1 MWVFLLMMSLLLCPV
16 AESTERPDVKPGC
29 QDKCGDVSVPY
40 PFGILERSCAMNDF
54 FFLNCSS
61 GADGHP
67 ELFLGR
73 NMPARK
79 ISVLEGTVTVGIEAA
94 LDCYTKT
101 VNMTDEFPQNITLG
115 SGPFMFSDTR
125 NVFTAIGC
133 DTLALVTNEDL
144 TYGAGCLSI
153 CTEYVYMSDKNPC
166 SGSGCCKTS
175 IPKGL
180 KSLNISTYSYY
191 NHENVSDFNPCGF
204 AFLADK
210 SSLKLSDWPLSRK
223 PKRGKDTTD
232 VVIEWVVKNETCEQ
246 AKADSTSAYACGTNA
261 NCTDSENQ
269 GYRCLCKEGFEG
281 NPYLPDGC
289 QDKDECKVRGKNAC
303 EEGTCE
309 NVIGDYKCRCPLG
322 KYGDGKT
329 GCKGV
334 GIITIIAAVGA
345 SIFLV
350 VICLLLY
357 MICTKRIKDKNFE
370 ENGGK
375 FLKNQRVRVFSEAE
389 LVKATNNYADDRKL
403 GEGGFGSVYKGV
415 LTDNTMVAV
424 KKSKGVDKAQM
435 NEEFQKE
442 MSIVSQVNHK
452 NVVKLLGLCLE
463 TKVPLLV
470 YEFISNGTLSK
481 HIHDKGSRILA
492 SWTNRLRVA
501 SEAALALDYLHSLA
515 DPPVIHG
522 DVKSVNI
529 LLDNNYTAKVADFG
543 ASVLMSPGQTNI
555 LATKIQGTLGYLDPE
570 YLMTGILTVQSDV
583 YSFGVVLV
591 ELLTGEMPNSNYKSG
606 EKRNVIQHFI
616 SALENNHLFKIL
628 DFQTADEGEMDEIE
642 VVAKLAKGCLHSL
655 GVNRPTMK
663 EVSDELAKLKALHQK
678 SLAHENS
685 EETDHLL
692 GESSQSF
699 CKNASPP
706 MDQSQ
711 TVISLQMENYTNSN

>member
-16 AESTERPDVKPGC
+16 AASTARPDVKPGC

-40 PFGILERSCAMNDF
+40 PFGIGEQSCAMNKP
-54 FFLNCSS
+54 FFLNCTS
-61 GADGHP
+61 GTDGQP
-67 ELFLGR
+67 ELLIGTIR
-73 NMPARK
+73 VHN
-79 ISVLEGTVTVGIEAA
+79 ISVLEGTVTVGIYAA
-94 LDCYTKT
+94 FDCYNKT
-101 VNMTDEFPQNITLG
+101 GNRTDKFSQHIRLG

-133 DTLALVTNEDL
+133 DTFAQVTNKDL
-144 TYGAGCLSI
+144 TYGAACLSI
-153 CTEYVYMSDKNPC
+153 CTEYVNMSDGNPC

-180 KSLNISTYSYY
+180 KSLNISTFSYN
-191 NHENVSDFNPCGF
+191 NHTNVSDFNPCGF
-204 AFLADK
+204 AFLVDR
-210 SSLKLSDWPLSRK
+210 SSLKLSDWRLSRK
-223 PKRGKDTTD
+223 PKYDKDAYTTD
-232 VVIEWVVKNETCEQ
+232 VVVEWVVKNETCE
-246 AKADSTSAYACGTNA
+246 KANKTSAYACGTNA

-269 GYRCLCKEGFEG
+269 GYRCLCEKGFEG

-289 QDKDECKVRGKNAC
+289 QDMDECKVGGKNAC

-357 MICTKRIKDKNFE
+357 MICTKRIKEKNFQ

-375 FLKNQRVRVFSEAE
+375 FLKNQRVRIFSEAE
-389 LVKATNNYADDRKL
+389 LVKATNNYADDRKI
-403 GEGGFGSVYKGV
+403 GEGGFGSVYSGV

-435 NEEFQKE
+435 NAEFQKE

-529 LLDNNYTAKVADFG
+529 LLDNNHTTKVADFG
-543 ASVLMSPGQTNI
+543 ASVLMSPGQTDI

-591 ELLTGEMPNSNYKSG
+591 ELLTGEMPNSISKSG

-628 DFQTADEGEMDEIE
+628 DFQTADEGDMDEIE
-642 VVAKLAKGCLHSL
+642 AVAELAKGCLNSM
-655 GVNRPTMK
+655 GVNRPAMK

-678 SLAHENS
+678 SLAHEKS
-685 EETDHLL
+685 EETDYLL

-706 MDQSQ
+706 MNQSH
-711 TVISLQMENYTNSN
+711 TVISLQMENYTNSI

>member
-1 MWVFLLMMSLLLCPV
+1 M
-16 AESTERPDVKPGC
+16 
-29 QDKCGDVSVPY
+29 
-40 PFGILERSCAMNDF
+40 
-54 FFLNCSS
+54 
-61 GADGHP
+61 
-67 ELFLGR
+67 
-73 NMPARK
+73 
-79 ISVLEGTVTVGIEAA
+79 
-94 LDCYTKT
+94 
-101 VNMTDEFPQNITLG
+101 
-115 SGPFMFSDTR
+115 
-125 NVFTAIGC
+125 
-133 DTLALVTNEDL
+133 
-144 TYGAGCLSI
+144 
-153 CTEYVYMSDKNPC
+153 
-166 SGSGCCKTS
+166 
-175 IPKGL
+175 
-180 KSLNISTYSYY
+180 
-191 NHENVSDFNPCGF
+191 
-204 AFLADK
+204 
-210 SSLKLSDWPLSRK
+210 
-223 PKRGKDTTD
+223 
-232 VVIEWVVKNETCEQ
+232 
-246 AKADSTSAYACGTNA
+246 
-261 NCTDSENQ
+261 
-269 GYRCLCKEGFEG
+269 
-281 NPYLPDGC
+281 
-289 QDKDECKVRGKNAC
+289 
-303 EEGTCE
+303 
-309 NVIGDYKCRCPLG
+309 
-322 KYGDGKT
+322 
-329 GCKGV
+329 
-334 GIITIIAAVGA
+334 
-345 SIFLV
+345 IF
-350 VICLLLY
+350 
-357 MICTKRIKDKNFE
+357 TKRIKEKNFK

-375 FLKNQRVRVFSEAE
+375 FLKNQRVRIFNEAE

-415 LTDNTMVAV
+415 LTDNTVVAV

-492 SWTNRLRVA
+492 SWTSRLRVA

-529 LLDNNYTAKVADFG
+529 LLDNNHTAKVADFG
-543 ASVLMSPGQTNI
+543 ASVLMSPGQTDI
-555 LATKIQGTLGYLDPE
+555 SATKIQGTLGYLDPE

-591 ELLTGEMPNSNYKSG
+591 ELLTGEMPNSVSKSG

-628 DFQTADEGEMDEIE
+628 DFQTADEGEIDEIE
-642 VVAKLAKGCLHSL
+642 AVAELAKGCLNSM

-678 SLAHENS
+678 SLAQQNS
-685 EETDHLL
+685 EETDYLL

-699 CKNASPP
+699 CQNIASPP

>member
-1 MWVFLLMMSLLLCPV
+1 MWVFLLMMSLLSCP
-16 AESTERPDVKPGC
+16 AAASTASPDVKPGC

-40 PFGILERSCAMNDF
+40 PFGIGEQSCAMNKP
-54 FFLNCSS
+54 FFLNCTS
-61 GADGHP
+61 GADGQP
-67 ELFLGR
+67 ELLFGR
-73 NMPARK
+73 NMPVRK
-79 ISVLEGTVTVGIEAA
+79 ISQLNGTVTVGVYTAS
-94 LDCYTKT
+94 DCYNETAWNRT
-101 VNMTDEFPQNITLG
+101 ESSVTLG
-115 SGPFMFSDTR
+115 SGPFMFSDTL
-125 NVFTAIGC
+125 NVFTGIGC
-133 DTLALVTNEDL
+133 DTSAQVINKDR
-144 TYGAGCLSI
+144 TYGAACLSI
-153 CTEYVYMSDKNPC
+153 CTENVSLLENNPC
-166 SGSGCCKTS
+166 SGSGCCQTS
-175 IPKGL
+175 IPRGL
-180 KSLNISTYSYY
+180 KSLNISTSSYN
-191 NHENVSDFNPCGF
+191 NHANVSDFNPCGF
-204 AFLADK
+204 AFLVDR

-223 PKRGKDTTD
+223 PKYGNDAYATD
-232 VVIEWVVKNETCEQ
+232 VVIEWVVKNETCE
-246 AKADSTSAYACGTNA
+246 KANKTSAYACGSNA

-269 GYRCLCKEGFEG
+269 GYRCLCEKGFEG
-281 NPYLPDGC
+281 NPYLQDGC
-289 QDKDECKVRGKNAC
+289 QDKDECKDPGKNPC

-329 GCKGV
+329 GCKGP
-334 GIITIIAAVGA
+334 GIVTIIAAVGA

-357 MICTKRIKDKNFE
+357 MICTKRKKEKNFQ

-375 FLKNQRVRVFSEAE
+375 FLKNQRVRIFSEAE

-403 GEGGFGSVYKGV
+403 GEGSFGSVYKGV
-415 LTDNTMVAV
+415 LTDNTVVAV

-435 NEEFQKE
+435 NAEFQKE

-501 SEAALALDYLHSLA
+501 SETALALDYLHSLA

-529 LLDNNYTAKVADFG
+529 LLDSNYTAKVADFG
-543 ASVLMSPGQTNI
+543 ASVLMSPGKTDI

-591 ELLTGEMPNSNYKSG
+591 ELLTGEMPNSISKSG

-642 VVAKLAKGCLHSL
+642 AVAELAKGCLNSM

-699 CKNASPP
+699 CKNIASPP

-711 TVISLQMENYTNSN
+711 TVISLQIENYTNSN

>member
-1 MWVFLLMMSLLLCPV
+1 
-16 AESTERPDVKPGC
+16 
-29 QDKCGDVSVPY
+29 
-40 PFGILERSCAMNDF
+40 
-54 FFLNCSS
+54 
-61 GADGHP
+61 
-67 ELFLGR
+67 
-73 NMPARK
+73 
-79 ISVLEGTVTVGIEAA
+79 
-94 LDCYTKT
+94 
-101 VNMTDEFPQNITLG
+101 
-115 SGPFMFSDTR
+115 
-125 NVFTAIGC
+125 
-133 DTLALVTNEDL
+133 
-144 TYGAGCLSI
+144 
-153 CTEYVYMSDKNPC
+153 
-166 SGSGCCKTS
+166 
-175 IPKGL
+175 
-180 KSLNISTYSYY
+180 
-191 NHENVSDFNPCGF
+191 
-204 AFLADK
+204 
-210 SSLKLSDWPLSRK
+210 
-223 PKRGKDTTD
+223 
-232 VVIEWVVKNETCEQ
+232 
-246 AKADSTSAYACGTNA
+246 
-261 NCTDSENQ
+261 
-269 GYRCLCKEGFEG
+269 
-281 NPYLPDGC
+281 
-289 QDKDECKVRGKNAC
+289 
-303 EEGTCE
+303 
-309 NVIGDYKCRCPLG
+309 
-322 KYGDGKT
+322 
-329 GCKGV
+329 
-334 GIITIIAAVGA
+334 
-345 SIFLV
+345 
-350 VICLLLY
+350 
-357 MICTKRIKDKNFE
+357 MICTKRIKEKNFQ

-375 FLKNQRVRVFSEAE
+375 VLKNQRVRIFSEAA

-415 LTDNTMVAV
+415 LTENTVVAV

-435 NEEFQKE
+435 NAEFQKE
-442 MSIVSQVNHK
+442 MSIVSQVNHR

-543 ASVLMSPGQTNI
+543 ASVLMSPGQTDI

-591 ELLTGEMPNSNYKSG
+591 ELLTGEMPNSISKYG

-628 DFQTADEGEMDEIE
+628 DFQTANEGEMDEIE
-642 VVAKLAKGCLHSL
+642 AVAELAKGCLNSM

-678 SLAHENS
+678 SLAQKNS
-685 EETDHLL
+685 EETDYLL

-711 TVISLQMENYTNSN
+711 TKLGEGGFGSVYRGVLADDDVQVAVKKFKGVDKAQMNEEFQKEMGVVSQVNHKNVVKLLGLCLETKVPLLVYEFISNGTLFKHVHDKTSQLLASWSNRLRIASEIALALNYLHSLADPPIIHGDVKSVNILLDNNYTAKAADEGEMDEIEAVAELAKGCLNSMGLNRPTMKEVSDELAKLKYLHQKSWAQQNSDETEYLLGESSQSFGKIAPRPMTQSQTVIPLEIENFSDSN

>member
-1 MWVFLLMMSLLLCPV
+1 MSLLLCP
-16 AESTERPDVKPGC
+16 AAASTARTDVKRGC

-40 PFGILERSCAMNDF
+40 PFGIGEESCAMNKH

-61 GADGHP
+61 GADGQP
-67 ELFLGR
+67 ELFFRR
-73 NMPARK
+73 NMPARN
-79 ISVLEGTVTVGIEAA
+79 ISVLEGTISASLYTAFA
-94 LDCYTKT
+94 CYDK
-101 VNMTDEFPQNITLG
+101 NGSSTDYFSQYFSLG
-115 SGPFMFSDTR
+115 SGPFTLSDTR
-125 NVFTAIGC
+125 NAFTVIGC
-133 DTLALVTNEDL
+133 DTYAWMTNYEF
-144 TYGAGCLSI
+144 TYGTGCLSL
-153 CTEYVYMSDKNPC
+153 CTENVNMSDGNPC
-166 SGSGCCKTS
+166 SA
-175 IPKGL
+175 
-180 KSLNISTYSYY
+180 N
-191 NHENVSDFNPCGF
+191 
-204 AFLADK
+204 
-210 SSLKLSDWPLSRK
+210 R
-223 PKRGKDTTD
+223 
-232 VVIEWVVKNETCEQ
+232 
-246 AKADSTSAYACGTNA
+246 SAYACGANA
-261 NCTDSENQ
+261 NCTYPEIGQ
-269 GYRCLCKEGFEG
+269 GYRCSCNEGFGG
-281 NPYLPDGC
+281 NPYLREGC
-289 QDKDECKVRGKNAC
+289 QDIDECKVLKNPC
-303 EEGTCE
+303 KEGTCE
-309 NVIGDYKCRCPLG
+309 NVIGDYNCRCPRG
-322 KYGDGKT
+322 KHGDGKT
-329 GCKGV
+329 GCQRD

-345 SIFLV
+345 SILFV

-357 MICTKRIKDKNFE
+357 MICTKRIKDKNFQ

-375 FLKNQRVRVFSEAE
+375 FLKNQRVRIFSEAE
-389 LVKATNNYADDRKL
+389 LAKATNNYADDRKL

-424 KKSKGVDKAQM
+424 KKSKGMDKAQM
-435 NEEFQKE
+435 NAEFQKE

-543 ASVLMSPGQTNI
+543 ASVLMSPGQTDI

-591 ELLTGEMPNSNYKSG
+591 ELLTGEKPYSISKSG

-616 SALENNHLFKIL
+616 SALENNHLFKML

-642 VVAKLAKGCLHSL
+642 AVAELAKGCLNSM
-655 GVNRPTMK
+655 GVNRPAMK

-678 SLAHENS
+678 SLAQQNS
-685 EETDHLL
+685 EETDYLL

-711 TVISLQMENYTNSN
+711 TVISLQIENYTNSN